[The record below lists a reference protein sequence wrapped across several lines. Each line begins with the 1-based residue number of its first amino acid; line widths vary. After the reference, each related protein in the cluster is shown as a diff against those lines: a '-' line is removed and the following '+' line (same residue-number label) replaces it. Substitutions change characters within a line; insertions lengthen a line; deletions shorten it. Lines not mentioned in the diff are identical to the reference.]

1 MKPVTTDTW
10 QVTYTDCI
18 GATEAPADGSVG
30 KWKEEGYFVAHCHM
44 AGGKEILAQH
54 EYVIVDGKRY
64 KLVSTKIIGR
74 KYTQE
79 VRDYAYANQGIV
91 FQTCYGNNE
100 NLLVHY
106 KSC

>member
-1 MKPVTTDTW
+1 MQQKHQQMVL
-10 QVTYTDCI
+10 
-18 GATEAPADGSVG
+18 S
-30 KWKEEGYFVAHCHM
+30 
-44 AGGKEILAQH
+44 EILAQH

-106 KSC
+106 EPCWFFDFLVDS